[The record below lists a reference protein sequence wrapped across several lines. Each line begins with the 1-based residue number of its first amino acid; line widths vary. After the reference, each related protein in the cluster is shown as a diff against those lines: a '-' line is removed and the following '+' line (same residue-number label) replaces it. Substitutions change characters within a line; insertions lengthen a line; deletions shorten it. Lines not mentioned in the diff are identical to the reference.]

1 MASTWPPPL
10 SRTVLDHFC
19 SGSEKIRWVFAHFR
33 NDDFDTPYI
42 FLFLWFSFSLLR
54 RSRRGW
60 ILEAYA
66 IPPTLLSGCVDVN
79 GYRHCADGILVRL
92 NVHQGVWMKLWSAST
107 MIFLFFGGAINADW
121 QCWESRC
128 LAVSGLKRNFLGERL
143 WSLDVAVNRFTLC
156 KPSRR

>member
-1 MASTWPPPL
+1 MVRNCKNTMGFCTFQKTSILAPRISFFFFGFL
-10 SRTVLDHFC
+10 SHC
-19 SGSEKIRWVFAHFR
+19 YGAKSGG
-33 NDDFDTPYI
+33 
-42 FLFLWFSFSLLR
+42 
-54 RSRRGW
+54 RGR

-79 GYRHCADGILVRL
+79 GYRHCADGMLVRL
-92 NVHQGVWMKLWSAST
+92 NVHQGVRMKLWSAST

-143 WSLDVAVNRFTLC
+143 RSLDVAVNRFTLC